1 VVNGNMTTDLVVIQ
15 EHIVNCYKQLYFEQY
30 MWRSKVDGLSFLPM
44 MRGREFEE

>member
-15 EHIVNCYKQLYFEQY
+15 EHIVNFYKQLYFEQY